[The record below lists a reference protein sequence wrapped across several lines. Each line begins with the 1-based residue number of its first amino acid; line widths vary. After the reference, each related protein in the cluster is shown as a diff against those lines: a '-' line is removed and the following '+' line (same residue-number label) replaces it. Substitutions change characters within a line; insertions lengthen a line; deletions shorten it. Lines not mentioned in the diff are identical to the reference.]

1 LGGGRPMQR
10 LLMLLTAIAAFA
22 LATAD
27 IMPGWK

>member
-1 LGGGRPMQR
+1 MQR
-10 LLMLLTAIAAFA
+10 LLMLLGAIAAFA

>member
-10 LLMLLTAIAAFA
+10 LLMLLGAIAAFV
-22 LATAD
+22 LATGD